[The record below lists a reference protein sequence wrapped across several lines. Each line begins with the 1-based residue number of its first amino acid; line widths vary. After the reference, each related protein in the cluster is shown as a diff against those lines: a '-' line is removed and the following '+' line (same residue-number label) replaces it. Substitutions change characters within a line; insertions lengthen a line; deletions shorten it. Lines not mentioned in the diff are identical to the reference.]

1 MLDIVY
7 FLIGTFVLVWILTFI
22 LLSKDIFKT
31 GAVKVH
37 KVKIRKKESFWVIML
52 IYIICLGIIIGTF
65 IKTRPAT
72 EWYNY
77 IGAAMVFIG
86 GLMRV
91 YARKALGRFFSFQV
105 VIQKG
110 HKLITTGVYKYTRH
124 PMYLSMT
131 LILFG
136 LAIALSSLYG
146 VIVLLILYVP
156 AVLYRISAEEELLIK
171 EFGNDYLNY
180 MEKTKKMIPYLY

>member
-7 FLIGTFVLVWILTFI
+7 FLLGAFVLVWIITLIF
-22 LLSKDIFKT
+22 LSKDIFKT

-37 KVKIRKKESFWVIML
+37 KVKIKKKESFWVIML
-52 IYIICLGIIIGTF
+52 VYILCIGIILGTF

-77 IGAAMVFIG
+77 IGVAMVFIG
-86 GLMRV
+86 GLTRV
-91 YARKALGRFFSFQV
+91 YARKALDRFFSFQV

-110 HKLITTGVYKYTRH
+110 HKLITTGVYHYVRH

-136 LAIALSSLYG
+136 IAIALNSLYG
-146 VIVLLILYVP
+146 VIALIILYIP
-156 AVLYRISAEEELLIK
+156 AVLYRISAEEDLLIK
-171 EFGNDYLNY
+171 EFGQEYLRY
-180 MEKTKKMIPYLY
+180 MERTKKIIPYIL